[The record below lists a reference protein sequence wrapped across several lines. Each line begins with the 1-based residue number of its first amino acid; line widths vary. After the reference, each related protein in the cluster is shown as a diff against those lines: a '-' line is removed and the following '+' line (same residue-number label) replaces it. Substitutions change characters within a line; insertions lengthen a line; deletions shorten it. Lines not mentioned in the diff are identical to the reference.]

1 MVVHF
6 IDIGGIIDHY
16 CLNFL
21 SIIVVEELTSF
32 VYQVT
37 QLCNFRVE
45 NKKNSHLKSKD
56 CAIKFP
62 TAIIFLWDQG
72 EMENLRVH
80 HIHQLTNNLNLLF
93 KVSN

>member
-1 MVVHF
+1 VVVHF

-21 SIIVVEELTSF
+21 SIIVVKELTSF

-62 TAIIFLWDQG
+62 TAIIFLWASRRNG
-72 EMENLRVH
+72 EFESTSH
-80 HIHQLTNNLNLLF
+80 TSTN
-93 KVSN
+93 K